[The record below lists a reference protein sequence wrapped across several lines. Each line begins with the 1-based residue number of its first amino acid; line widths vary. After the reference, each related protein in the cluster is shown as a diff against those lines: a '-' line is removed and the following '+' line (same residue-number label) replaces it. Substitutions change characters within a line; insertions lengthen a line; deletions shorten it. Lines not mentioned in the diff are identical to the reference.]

1 MNLKEAAHELGVHY
15 QTAYKWVRSGEL
27 PAVRLGSRYEVAPAA
42 IDHFLASRRT
52 VAGAD
57 AAAAREARRTSD
69 LHPED
74 MLEELEAMLDEP
86 MMTVASV
93 TGFAARRGAE
103 VLGDMCFVI
112 IRDENGVV
120 QSAAIEHPW
129 ADRAAFGTATLG
141 IIGGRLVPEHQDLRD
156 AIQRGQTVRLEHL
169 DPSEML
175 ALYRGELSQYLQ
187 QYPICSF
194 VAAPILAGD
203 DVIGVVAFTRDDGE
217 HPYTVE
223 DEQLAAR
230 MGRRVGRLVRNADA
244 TAAAWALRDE
254 LAHTV
259 REHLELRAPG
269 RPLTAA
275 EVQELLFAPGSPAE
289 EFEFPVLVVDARK
302 RTLGV
307 NSALNRI
314 GRFEPGTTIDLETTF
329 EPDRVEAEDELF
341 QRLVSGEIDYHDFH
355 AVRIRADGTPIAA
368 GMHRVA
374 VREHDATF
382 ACVITVAVTRDADT
396 PTPAAPDQE
405 AATSTHTGR

>member
-1 MNLKEAAHELGVHY
+1 MNLKEAAHDLGVHY

-27 PAVRLGSRYEVAPAA
+27 PAVRIGGRYEVSQAA
-42 IDHFLASRRT
+42 IDQFLAARRT

-57 AAAAREARRTSD
+57 AAAARATRRTSD

-74 MLEELEAMLDEP
+74 VLEELEAMLDEP
-86 MMTVASV
+86 ITTVASV

-112 IRDENGVV
+112 IRDENGIV

-129 ADRAAFGTATLG
+129 ADRAAFGTAALG
-141 IIGGRLVPEHQDLRD
+141 IIGGRLVPEHQDLRE
-156 AIQRGQTVRLEHL
+156 AIQRGESVRLEHL

-175 ALYRGELSQYLQ
+175 AAYKGELSQYLQ

-203 DVIGVVAFTRDDGE
+203 EVIGVVAFTRDDGE
-217 HPYTVE
+217 RPYTAE
-223 DEQLAAR
+223 DEQFAAR
-230 MGRRVGRLVRNADA
+230 MGRRVGRLVRNAEA
-244 TAAAWALRDE
+244 TAAAWELRDE
-254 LAHTV
+254 LARTV
-259 REHLELRAPG
+259 RDHLESRAPG

-275 EVQELLFAPGSPAE
+275 EVQDLLFAPGSPAE
-289 EFEFPVLVVDARK
+289 RFEYPVLVVDARK

-307 NSALNRI
+307 NSALRRI
-314 GRFEPGTTIDLETTF
+314 GRFAPGAAFDLVTTF
-329 EPDRVEAEDELF
+329 EPDQVEAEEELF
-341 QRLVSGEIDYHDFH
+341 QRLASGEIDYHDFH
-355 AVRIRADGTPIAA
+355 AVRIRPDGTPVAA

-374 VREHDATF
+374 VRQDDATLV
-382 ACVITVAVTRDADT
+382 CVITVAVTLDADT
-396 PTPAAPDQE
+396 ATSVAPGQD